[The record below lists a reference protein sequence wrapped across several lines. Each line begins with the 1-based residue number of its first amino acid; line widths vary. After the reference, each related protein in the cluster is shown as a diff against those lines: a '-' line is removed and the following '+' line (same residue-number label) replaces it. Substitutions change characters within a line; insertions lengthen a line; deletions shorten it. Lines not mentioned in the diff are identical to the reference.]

1 MTAIAE
7 NILKE
12 ALQLEP
18 EERERIAQA
27 LLRPVPED
35 EECLAEWLQLAE
47 QRRENVRLGKSR
59 LVPAEEAF
67 ERLGRAPEK
76 TR

>member
-27 LLRPVPED
+27 LLRPVPGD
-35 EECLAEWLQLAE
+35 EGCHAEWLQLSE
-47 QRRENVRLGKSR
+47 QRRENVRMGISR

-67 ERLGRAPEK
+67 ERLERAAEK